1 MKNNSS
7 KKVSIHKPFLFFI
20 TLLLSLHLFSQATSE
35 SSLFPPK
42 NHPRGYFTYPID
54 ARISLS
60 GNFGELRTNH
70 YHMGLDMRSDQ
81 AENRRVLAAADGYI
95 ARISVASGGFGRAI
109 YINHPNGLTTVYGH
123 LNDYYPALEKYLK
136 DQQYLKESWAISLD
150 LTPDQFPVKKGQ
162 FIAFSGNTGGSAGP
176 HLHFE
181 IRNTQNDKV
190 LNPLLFN
197 FPIGDNSPPT
207 IARLYMFDRCF
218 STYSQSPK
226 HLPIKKVGANYTTT
240 QNVVTVNTDKVSF
253 GITAND
259 RQTGSNFNNGIFESV
274 IYFNELPL
282 TGFQMDSIDYSETRY
297 LNAHID
303 YKTRAGGGPYIQHL
317 SRLPGYADGFYTEFN
332 GNGVIELED
341 DKIHDV
347 KIVVKDAHGNSTSLD
362 FKIKKGLITE
372 TGGDDSDGFYQSR
385 EFHPGYVNVFE
396 NEELH
401 VYLPPTTLYD
411 SVAFD
416 PFQKKSTSVDSYSN
430 IHSVLSGFIPAHN
443 AFTIKIKPAK
453 DIPDSLM
460 GKVLMKRSWNG
471 RTEVSAAKK
480 EGDWYVSSFRTF
492 GDFELIVDD
501 EPPVIGGFANGANLS
516 QSRSIVFTPRDNNGI
531 RSFRAEVDGKW
542 LRFTND
548 KGRNFIY
555 IFDEMVPGGKHTMKV
570 RVEDLAG
577 NVAER
582 VMEFT
587 R

>member
-1 MKNNSS
+1 M
-7 KKVSIHKPFLFFI
+7 HKPFLFFI
-20 TLLLSLHLFSQATSE
+20 TLLLSVNLFSQATKE
-35 SSLFPPK
+35 PSLFPEK
-42 NHPRGYFTYPID
+42 NHPKGYFTYPID

-81 AENRRVLAAADGYI
+81 AENRRVKAAAGGYI

-123 LNDYYPALEKYLK
+123 LNNFYPELEKYLK
-136 DQQYLKESWAISLD
+136 EQQYQKESWAISLE
-150 LTPDQFPVKKGQ
+150 LSPDQFPVKKGQ
-162 FIAFSGNTGGSAGP
+162 FIAFSGNTGGSGGP

-181 IRNTQNDKV
+181 IRNTDNDKV

-197 FPIGDNSPPT
+197 LPIGDNSPPT
-207 IARLYMFDRCF
+207 ISRLYMFDRCF
-218 STYSQSPK
+218 STYSQSPT
-226 HLPIKKVGANYTTT
+226 HLPIKKVGANYTTI

-253 GITAND
+253 GISAND
-259 RQTGSNFNNGIFESV
+259 RQSGSNFNNGIFESV
-274 IYFNELPL
+274 IYFNGLPL
-282 TGFQMDSIDYSETRY
+282 TGFQMDSIDYNESRY

-303 YKTRAGGGPYIQHL
+303 YKTRAGGGLYIQHL
-317 SRLPGYADGFYTEFN
+317 SRLPGYPVGFYTEFN
-332 GNGVIELED
+332 GDGVIELDD
-341 DKIHDV
+341 DKVHDV

-372 TGGDDSDGFYQSR
+372 TGGDGSDSFYETR

-401 VYLPPTTLYD
+401 VFLSPETLYD
-411 SVAFD
+411 SVAFEYV
-416 PFQKKSTSVDSYSN
+416 QKASKAADSYSN
-430 IHSVLSGFIPAHN
+430 IHSVLSGLIPAHN
-443 AFTIKIKPAK
+443 AFTVKIKPTKYIA
-453 DIPDSLM
+453 DSLE
-460 GKVLMKRSWNG
+460 GKVLMKRSWKG
-471 RTEVSAAKK
+471 KTEVAPAKK

-492 GDFELIVDD
+492 GDFELIVDN
-501 EPPVIGGFANGANLS
+501 EPPVIGGFSNGANLS
-516 QSRSIVFTPRDNNGI
+516 KNRSIVFTPRDNNGI

-555 IFDEMVPGGKHTMKV
+555 TFDEMVPKGKHTMKL
-570 RVEDLAG
+570 RVEDLVG

-582 VMEFT
+582 VINFT

>member
-1 MKNNSS
+1 M
-7 KKVSIHKPFLFFI
+7 HKPFLFFI
-20 TLLLSLHLFSQATSE
+20 TLLLSLHLFSQATKE
-35 SSLFPPK
+35 PSLFPPK
-42 NHPRGYFTYPID
+42 NHPKGYFTYPID

-81 AENRRVLAAADGYI
+81 AENKRVLAAAEGFI
-95 ARISVASGGFGRAI
+95 SRISVASGGFGRAI
-109 YINHPNGLTTVYGH
+109 YIDHPNGYTTVYGH
-123 LNDYYPALEKYLK
+123 LNDFYPALEKYLK
-136 DQQYLKESWAISLD
+136 DQQYQQESWAISLD
-150 LTPDQFPVKKGQ
+150 LLPEQFPVKKGQ
-162 FIAFSGNTGGSAGP
+162 FIAYSGNTGGSAGP

-181 IRNTQNDKV
+181 IRDTKTNKV
-190 LNPLLFN
+190 LNPLLFSL
-197 FPIGDNSPPT
+197 PIGDNSPPT

-218 STYSQSPK
+218 STYSKSPT
-226 HLPIKKVGANYTTT
+226 HLPIKKVGANYTTI

-282 TGFQMDSIDYSETRY
+282 TGFQMDSIDYIETRY

-303 YKTRAGGGPYIQHL
+303 YATRAGGGPYIQHL

-341 DKIHDV
+341 DKVHDV
-347 KIVVKDAHGNSTSLD
+347 KIVVKDAHGNSTSLN

-372 TGGDDSDGFYQSR
+372 TGGNDSESFYQTR

-401 VYLPPTTLYD
+401 VYLSPETLYD
-411 SVAFD
+411 SVSFD
-416 PFQKKSTSVDSYSN
+416 PVQKKSTSPDSYSN
-430 IHSVLSGFIPAHN
+430 IHSVLSGLIPAHN
-443 AFTIKIKPAK
+443 AFTVKIKPIK
-453 DIPDSLM
+453 NIPDSLT
-460 GKVLMKRSWNG
+460 GKVLMKRNWNG

-480 EGDWYVSSFRTF
+480 EGDWYVSSFRAF
-492 GDFELIVDD
+492 GDFELIVDN

-516 QSRSIVFTPRDNNGI
+516 QSRSIVFTPKDNNGI

-548 KGRNFIY
+548 KGRSFIY
-555 IFDEMVPGGKHTMKV
+555 IFDEMVPRGKHTMKV

-582 VMEFT
+582 VIEFT

>member
-20 TLLLSLHLFSQATSE
+20 TLLISLHLFSQATKE
-35 SSLFPPK
+35 PSLFPPK

-136 DQQYLKESWAISLD
+136 DQQYQKESWAISLD

-282 TGFQMDSIDYSETRY
+282 TGFQMDSIDYNETRY

-341 DKIHDV
+341 DKIHEV

-372 TGGDDSDGFYQSR
+372 TGGDDSDVFYQSR

-416 PFQKKSTSVDSYSN
+416 PFQKKSTSADSYSN
-430 IHSVLSGFIPAHN
+430 IHSVLSGLIPAHN
-443 AFTIKIKPAK
+443 AFTIKIKPVK
-453 DIPDSLM
+453 YIPDSLM

-555 IFDEMVPGGKHTMKV
+555 IFDEMVPRGKHTMKV

-582 VMEFT
+582 VIEFT

>member
-20 TLLLSLHLFSQATSE
+20 TLLLSVNLFSQATKE
-35 SSLFPPK
+35 PSLFPEK
-42 NHPRGYFTYPID
+42 NHPKGYFTYPID

-81 AENRRVLAAADGYI
+81 AENRPVKAAAGGYI
-95 ARISVASGGFGRAI
+95 ARVSVASGGFGRAI

-123 LNDYYPALEKYLK
+123 LNDFYPDLEKYLK
-136 DQQYLKESWAISLD
+136 EQQYAQESWAVSLD
-150 LTPDQFPVKKGQ
+150 FSPEQFPVKKGQ

-181 IRNTQNDKV
+181 IRNTANDKV

-197 FPIGDNSPPT
+197 LPIGDNSPPT
-207 IARLYMFDRCF
+207 IARLYIYDRCF

-226 HLPIKKVGANYTTT
+226 NLPIKAVGTNYTTT

-253 GITAND
+253 GISAND
-259 RQTGSNFNNGIFESV
+259 KQSGSNFSNGIFESV
-274 IYFNELPL
+274 IYLNGLPL
-282 TGFQMDSIDYSETRY
+282 TGFQMDSIDYVETRY
-297 LNAHID
+297 LNANID

-317 SRLPGYADGFYTEFN
+317 SRLPGYPEGFYTDFN
-332 GNGVIELED
+332 GDGVIELKD
-341 DKIHDV
+341 DKVHDV
-347 KIVVKDAHGNSTSLD
+347 KIVVKDANGNKTSLD
-362 FKIKKGLITE
+362 FKIRKGLITE
-372 TGGDDSDGFYQSR
+372 TGGDNSDTFYQTR

-396 NEELH
+396 NEEFH
-401 VYLPPTTLYD
+401 VYLSPETLYD
-411 SVAFD
+411 SVAFN
-416 PFQKKSTSVDSYSN
+416 PVQKKSTAADSYSN
-430 IHSVLSGFIPAHN
+430 IHSVLSGLIPAHN
-443 AFTIKIKPAK
+443 AFKVKIKPTRE
-453 DIPDSLM
+453 IPDSLQ
-460 GKVLMKRSWNG
+460 GKVLMKRNWNG
-471 RTEVSAAKK
+471 KTEVSSTKK

-492 GDFELIVDD
+492 GDFELIVDN

-531 RSFRAEVDGKW
+531 RSFRAEVNGQW

-555 IFDEMVPGGKHTMKV
+555 TFDEMVPKGKNTMKV
-570 RVEDLAG
+570 TVTDLAG

-582 VMEFT
+582 VIDFT